1 MEYITEA
8 DKSFDEEYYNLL
20 DKQEKAITEF
30 SSKIVDLLNE
40 DELSFEYK
48 MLARS
53 LMNKN
58 MQILA
63 EIEKDKDYI
72 KGKE

>member
-1 MEYITEA
+1 MTKA
-8 DKSFDEEYYNLL
+8 DKKFDDEYYNLL

-30 SSKIVDLLNE
+30 SSKIVDLLYE

-53 LMNKN
+53 LMNEN
-58 MQILA
+58 MQMLT
-63 EIEKDKDYI
+63 EIEKAKDYI

>member
-1 MEYITEA
+1 MEYITKA
-8 DKSFDEEYYNLL
+8 DKSFDDEYYKLL

-48 MLARS
+48 MLAKS

-63 EIEKDKDYI
+63 EIEKDKEYI